1 MNPEIEIIPFN
12 FERDYAQAIALWQA
26 SEPGVHVGA
35 SDTPEEIR
43 KKLAYHP
50 ELFLVARNGDTLVGT
65 VIGGFD
71 GRRGMIYHLAVA
83 REYRHLGIGAQLM
96 EAVEHGLHN
105 LGCIRAYLLVV
116 PGSPEVEAFYQKR
129 GWQPMNVLTFGK
141 NL

>member
-1 MNPEIEIIPFN
+1 MKPQIEILPFD
-12 FERDYAQAIALWQA
+12 FERDYAQAITLWQA

-50 ELFLVARNGDTLVGT
+50 QLFLVARSGEALIGT

-71 GRRGMIYHLAVA
+71 GRRGIIYHLAVQ
-83 REYRHLGIGAQLM
+83 REYRSTGIGSQLM
-96 EAVEHGLHN
+96 EAVEKALHN

-116 PGSPEVEAFYQKR
+116 PGSPEVETFYQKR